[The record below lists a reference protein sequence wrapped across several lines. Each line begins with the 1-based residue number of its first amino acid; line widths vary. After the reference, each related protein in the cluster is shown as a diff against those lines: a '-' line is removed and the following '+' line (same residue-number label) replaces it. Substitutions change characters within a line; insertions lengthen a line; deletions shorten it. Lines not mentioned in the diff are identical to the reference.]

1 MAAFQGHRRLAV
13 SDELEAQRRLK
24 IAILE
29 RVQDLPGAEH
39 LAYALIETGFDM
51 IAGQHRPA
59 ELTPADRAAIRDN
72 YADATP
78 KLIASRAVDEAGLAE
93 MVAVAETYA
102 RIYIDYS
109 PLSHWKT
116 DFRQDEKYDAGL
128 AEDATELIDALHK
141 RWLAAGVSQFGICC
155 VLVLTTVQVA
165 LRHGLAWP
173 KIVRVCLDAI
183 QMSRR
188 GHAGSRP
195 EPSEAEILKEFAER
209 VGISKAAAR
218 KYINLVKAE
227 KVPL

>member
-1 MAAFQGHRRLAV
+1 
-13 SDELEAQRRLK
+13 
-24 IAILE
+24 
-29 RVQDLPGAEH
+29 
-39 LAYALIETGFDM
+39 LAYALIETGFDI

-59 ELTPADRAAIRDN
+59 ELTPADQAAIRDN

-93 MVAVAETYA
+93 VVGVAETYA

-109 PLSHWKT
+109 PLSHWKA
-116 DFRQDEKYDAGL
+116 DLQRDQERDAGL
-128 AEDATELIDALHK
+128 AEEANELIDALHE
-141 RWLAAGVSQFGICC
+141 RWLAAGVSQFGLCC

-165 LRHGLAWP
+165 LLRGLAWP

-188 GHAGSRP
+188 EQAASPP
-195 EPSEAEILKEFAER
+195 ELSEVGVLKEFAER

-218 KYINLVKAE
+218 KFMALVKAG

>member
-1 MAAFQGHRRLAV
+1 M

-29 RVQDLPGAEH
+29 RVQDLGRAEH
-39 LAYALIETGFDM
+39 LAYALIETGFDI

-59 ELTPADRAAIRDN
+59 ELTPADRAAIQDN

-78 KLIASRAVDEAGLAE
+78 KLIASRAVDEVGLAE
-93 MVAVAETYA
+93 VIGVAETYA

-116 DFRQDEKYDAGL
+116 DLRQDEMRDAGL
-128 AEDATELIDALHK
+128 AEDATELIDALHE

-165 LRHGLAWP
+165 LRRGMAWP
-173 KIVRVCLDAI
+173 KIVRICLDAI

-188 GHAGSRP
+188 GQAGPPP
-195 EPSEAEILKEFAER
+195 EFSEAEILKEFAER

-218 KYINLVKAE
+218 KFMALVKAG